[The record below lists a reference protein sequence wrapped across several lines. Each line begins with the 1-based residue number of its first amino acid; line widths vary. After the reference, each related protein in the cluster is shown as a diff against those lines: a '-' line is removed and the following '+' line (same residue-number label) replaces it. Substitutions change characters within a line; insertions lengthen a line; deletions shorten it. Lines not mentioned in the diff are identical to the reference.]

1 MEGTSFGLK
10 SCYGLISRIV
20 SSLVTAQPA
29 LFLSNL
35 TRWLAIAIPA
45 TYTNSMLEYLQ
56 SELGLAYRT
65 RLTRHALSTYLDP
78 PAESQRIEGAKEG
91 VGRAGD
97 DGKGEQ
103 LFYKLANLDD
113 RIKNA
118 DQVSRRISPARR
130 EVLIDQYLTVD
141 IHQFSNKLAEI
152 YSNIAKPVLDVMCV
166 MLVEGSRGLT
176 QIADYT
182 TISYLG
188 MWARRGL

>member
-1 MEGTSFGLK
+1 MEGKLLVSVY
-10 SCYGLISRIV
+10 SCSQLSYRIV

-35 TRWLAIAIPA
+35 SRWLAIAIPA

-65 RLTRHALSTYLDP
+65 RLTKHALGTYLDP
-78 PAESQRIEGAKEG
+78 PTSGMGHLDIAEKFG
-91 VGRAGD
+91 VGRTGD

-118 DQVSRRISPARR
+118 DQV
-130 EVLIDQYLTVD
+130 
-141 IHQFSNKLAEI
+141 
-152 YSNIAKPVLDVMCV
+152 
-166 MLVEGSRGLT
+166 
-176 QIADYT
+176 
-182 TISYLG
+182 
-188 MWARRGL
+188 